1 MEIPR
6 IKTKAFICLILFI
19 SGAIISVVLDIIGI
33 TSISTE
39 SVLNSSI
46 HLPDFAQ
53 YLLPVVFIAAGLIT
67 GMVSKNNTDA
77 VIYGLCVG
85 QCQTLLPLIAFYFI
99 LHTGTDFE
107 IWCRAL
113 CGLPLTASF
122 AGIGFSLKSLLKN
135 RKSK

>member
-1 MEIPR
+1 MKIPR

-19 SGAIISVVLDIIGI
+19 LGAIISVALDMIGI

-39 SVLNSSI
+39 PVFSFALSM
-46 HLPDFAQ
+46 PDFAQ
-53 YLLPVVFIAAGLIT
+53 YLLPVVFIIAGLVT
-67 GMVSKNNTDA
+67 GLLSKNNTDA
-77 VIYGLCVG
+77 VIYGSCIG

-99 LHTGTDFE
+99 LHNGTDFE

-113 CGLPLTASF
+113 CGLPVTAAF
-122 AGIGFSLKSLLKN
+122 AGIGFSLKALIKS